1 MFKKLMSIY
10 EWPHDTYVFLLS
22 WVISVKEK
30 NCVSRNSE
38 LLISLSKKN
47 FYYYFKLPLTEYIKY
62 KFRNYNWKA
71 YHARIQN
78 DSENRLKN

>member
-1 MFKKLMSIY
+1 
-10 EWPHDTYVFLLS
+10 
-22 WVISVKEK
+22 
-30 NCVSRNSE
+30 
-38 LLISLSKKN
+38 
-47 FYYYFKLPLTEYIKY
+47 LTEYIKY